1 MAIGIN
7 TPYGALNALRVAS
20 NDATKASERVSS
32 GLRVNSAS
40 DDPGGLSLATSLSTS
55 IGGYS
60 QLKRNLALTVSKVE
74 QVSDS
79 LTSISSI
86 LSSMQTLADYSRTST
101 TTSTERAA
109 YQTAFASYLT
119 DINTIASATTIA
131 GSSVL
136 DGTTTSVTVQV
147 GLDTSDTKALTFFN
161 SSTSGLSISSLS
173 IASATDAA
181 TAYTTLTTAIDTT
194 TARIATVGAY
204 ESSLGYL
211 SDFAD
216 AMVLNM
222 TTGYD
227 SIMSADT
234 AQETVN
240 LAAAE
245 IRQNS
250 SAAVVAQSN
259 TLSKEM
265 VDFLLQSVVD

>member
-7 TPYGALNALRVAS
+7 TPYGALNALRVATA
-20 NDATKASERVSS
+20 DATKASERISS

-40 DDPGGLSLATSLSTS
+40 DDPAGLSLATSLSTS

-60 QLKRNLALTVSKVE
+60 QLKRNLALTISDVE

-101 TTSTERAA
+101 TTSTERTA

-119 DINTIASATTIA
+119 DINTIASGTTIA

-136 DGTTTSVTVQV
+136 DGSLTSVTVQV
-147 GLDTSDTKALTFFN
+147 GVDTSDTKALTFFN
-161 SSTSGLSISSLS
+161 SSSSGLSISSLS

>member
-86 LSSMQTLADYSRTST
+86 LSSMQTLADYSRTSA

>member
-86 LSSMQTLADYSRTST
+86 LSSMQTLADYSRTSA

-119 DINTIASATTIA
+119 DIDTIASATTIA